1 MTLHLSLVVT
11 GNKNTMKDGR
21 GMGSHRNDRER
32 ETNRERLR
40 GKRTMYVLLWGS
52 AAADRQS
59 VGGTVQLVFGAD
71 RELMSS
77 C

>member
-1 MTLHLSLVVT
+1 MDAEWGAIEMTE
-11 GNKNTMKDGR
+11 
-21 GMGSHRNDRER
+21 RER
-32 ETNRERLR
+32 ERQTGRDCAAREPC
-40 GKRTMYVLLWGS
+40 MYVLLWGS